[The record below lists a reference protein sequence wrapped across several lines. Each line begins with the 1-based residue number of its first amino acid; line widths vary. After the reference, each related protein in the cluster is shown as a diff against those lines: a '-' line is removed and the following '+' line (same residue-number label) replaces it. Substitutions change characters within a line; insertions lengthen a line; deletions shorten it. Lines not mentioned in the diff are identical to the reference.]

1 MNYPKLNFTK
11 IYYEKD
17 ITDYE
22 LTQKIFNDYKNI
34 EKIPIESHNNIEELR
49 KYENKDFTKLKNYLI
64 LGKRKTL
71 KYVEN
76 HKISDFLVPFT
87 SSGCYAMCMYCY
99 LVCNFNKCSY
109 LRIFVNQD
117 QILNK
122 LITHSNKSEKEF
134 VYEIGSNSDLLLEN
148 LVTKN
153 LDQNI
158 EMFLKN
164 TTKGKLTFPTKFHYI
179 EPLKNIS
186 IKSRVLPRVS
196 LNPNSIITKVEFRT
210 SSLIQRINAIN
221 ELFEWG
227 YSPHILVAPIIITNN
242 FEEDYSSLFSTMYDL
257 LRKDLHDKITF
268 EIIFMTYSYIHK
280 KINEDAFPKA
290 ISLYD
295 KSLMSSRGIGKYH
308 YRDKVKEY
316 GKNYIQ
322 NLINIYFPNSNIK
335 YIV

>member
-22 LTQKIFNDYKNI
+22 LAQKIFNDYKNI

-227 YSPHILVAPIIITNN
+227 YSPHILVAPIIITNS
-242 FEEDYSSLFSTMYDL
+242 FEEDYSSLFSTMHDL

-268 EIIFMTYSYIHK
+268 EVIFMTYSYIHK

-295 KSLMSSRGIGKYH
+295 KSLMSSREIGKYH

-316 GKNYIQ
+316 GKNYIK
-322 NLINIYFPNSNIK
+322 NLINIYFPKSNIK

>member
-158 EMFLKN
+158 E
-164 TTKGKLTFPTKFHYI
+164 
-179 EPLKNIS
+179 
-186 IKSRVLPRVS
+186 
-196 LNPNSIITKVEFRT
+196 
-210 SSLIQRINAIN
+210 
-221 ELFEWG
+221 
-227 YSPHILVAPIIITNN
+227 
-242 FEEDYSSLFSTMYDL
+242 
-257 LRKDLHDKITF
+257 
-268 EIIFMTYSYIHK
+268 IFFK
-280 KINEDAFPKA
+280 KYN
-290 ISLYD
+290 
-295 KSLMSSRGIGKYH
+295 
-308 YRDKVKEY
+308 
-316 GKNYIQ
+316 
-322 NLINIYFPNSNIK
+322 
-335 YIV
+335 